1 MMKQVFFAK
10 TIKLSFFLLIFQI
23 SGTIDSNNLDEFMDA
38 YKYFRN
44 LYKKIEKKDIEDFTE
59 KYRFSDMENEDLISF
74 YNE

>member
-1 MMKQVFFAK
+1 
-10 TIKLSFFLLIFQI
+10 
-23 SGTIDSNNLDEFMDA
+23 MDA

-44 LYKKIEKKDIEDFTE
+44 LYKKIEKKDIEDFTD